1 MIATTYIPPQKL
13 SHNGSRQPYLDEQ
26 KQAEFDQLLTQVDVV
41 SFDLFDTLIHR
52 KGLFSPKD
60 LFYYVQAEAEKQ
72 LGLKL
77 DDFSV
82 LRVRAEERARVRV
95 WGRAIEEVELAAIY
109 RELGQML
116 GLTPQLTQDL
126 QQIELAYEKSTLV
139 ALESGV
145 YLVEAAL
152 GAGKR
157 VIIVT
162 DTYFSEDFISDVVEQ
177 VGYRGIAKIY
187 VSCVYGKTKQ
197 EGSLFDRVLNDLGCR
212 PKRVL
217 HVGDNRLSDVSMALG
232 KGLRTFFVPTI
243 KHRLKWRCGLG
254 DEPSGDLTL
263 SALLCDISRHMAE
276 QNGTDEPPTWL
287 SGGAMTKKVSEQ
299 NEMDELSALLQQT
312 GHQNLSILY
321 YAFAAW
327 LLAHLK
333 RGGYNRVYFAARDG
347 LIMKRFFDL
356 VASAAGFEID
366 SRYLYV
372 SRVALYPSL
381 IFTEPE
387 TARYLFSHSWDDLT
401 LEEALSR
408 ISLKFDDVNDLLAEY
423 GLFKRQ
429 LSLNEITRPK
439 FDAFLKK
446 AWPLLERANQE
457 NFNTVETYLRQ
468 EMLLIEEKVAFVDI
482 GWHGSLQNCLVNL
495 LDYLGIDKV
504 IDGFYLGTFNK
515 PKNASAKFRA
525 KGFLV
530 ENDEP
535 DWISHLVRSGPSIIE
550 LFHSADHGSV
560 LGYRREGET
569 VKPVLEDNAIEQQQY
584 QTLIKPVQEAA
595 LDVVKNL
602 LERRDYPFVSW
613 PNPGLT
619 ARTALRVI
627 YNPTLAEAGL
637 FGRLKIASDFGGRLK
652 SVTGASEWDLK
663 EIPGELLP
671 DGTIPIWRPG
681 FQVLKNG

>member
-1 MIATTYIPPQKL
+1 
-13 SHNGSRQPYLDEQ
+13 
-26 KQAEFDQLLTQVDVV
+26 
-41 SFDLFDTLIHR
+41 
-52 KGLFSPKD
+52 
-60 LFYYVQAEAEKQ
+60 
-72 LGLKL
+72 
-77 DDFSV
+77 
-82 LRVRAEERARVRV
+82 
-95 WGRAIEEVELAAIY
+95 
-109 RELGQML
+109 ML
-116 GLTPQLTQDL
+116 GLTPQLAQDL
-126 QQIELAYEKSTLV
+126 QQIELVCEKSMLI

-145 YLVEAAL
+145 YLVNAAL
-152 GAGKR
+152 AAGKQ

-162 DTYFSEDFISDVVEQ
+162 DTYFSESFISNVVEQ
-177 VGYRGIAKIY
+177 AGYRGIAKIY
-187 VSCVYGKTKQ
+187 VSSVYGKTKQ
-197 EGSLFDRVLNDLGCR
+197 EGSLFDVVLNDLGRR

-254 DEPSGDLTL
+254 DEPSGDVRF
-263 SALLCDISRHMAE
+263 SSLLCEVSKNMAE
-276 QNGTDEPPTWL
+276 QNEANKSHSL
-287 SGGAMTKKVSEQ
+287 F
-299 NEMDELSALLQQT
+299 QQT
-312 GHQNLSILY
+312 GRQHLSLLY
-321 YAFAAW
+321 YAFSAW

-333 RGGYNRVYFAARDG
+333 DGGYKRVYFAARDG

-387 TARYLFSHSWDDLT
+387 TARYLFSHSWDHLT

-408 ISLKFDDVNDLLAEY
+408 ISLKFDDVSDLLAEY
-423 GLFKRQ
+423 GLLNRKS
-429 LSLNEITRPK
+429 SLNEMTRPK
-439 FDAFLKK
+439 FDAFLKN
-446 AWPLLERANQE
+446 AWPVLERANQE
-457 NFNTVETYLRQ
+457 NFSTVETYLRQ
-468 EMLLIEEKVAFVDI
+468 EMMLTEEKVAFVDI

-495 LDYLGIDKV
+495 LDYLGIDKA
-504 IDGFYLGTFNK
+504 IDGYYLGTFNK

-535 DWISHLVRSGPSIIE
+535 HWISQLVRSGPSIIE

-560 LGYRREGET
+560 LAYRLEDET
-569 VKPVLEDNAIEQQQY
+569 VKPVLEDNSAEQEQY

-595 LDVVKNL
+595 VDFIRNF
-602 LERRDYPFVSW
+602 LETNDSFVINP

-619 ARTALRVI
+619 AQAALRVI
-627 YNPTLAEAGL
+627 YNPTLAEAEL

-663 EIPGELLP
+663 EIQGELLP

-681 FQVLKNG
+681 FQVLKQV